1 MRIQVENK
9 SFSQDKVTGDR
20 ITIGW
25 NESEAVVLRRELK

>member
-1 MRIQVENK
+1 MRLQVERK

-25 NESEAVVLRRELK
+25 NESDALVLRRESK